1 VDQVYR
7 RHVTESPPDAVLLF
21 QEGNPK
27 PLRNVPVRCI
37 NLPIHEYIV
46 HNIIIQPDLPAE
58 LPSRTSSDVSR
69 KKSRRQHILTVAVED
84 WISGGIVRASHR
96 AGAVVPL

>member
-1 VDQVYR
+1 VNFPLYD
-7 RHVTESPPDAVLLF
+7 HI
-21 QEGNPK
+21 GNK
-27 PLRNVPVRCI
+27 
-37 NLPIHEYIV
+37 
-46 HNIIIQPDLPAE
+46 IIIQPDLPAE